1 MELQLSWQVLYT
13 EDGGPGATVGWI
25 QAAGLLLQ
33 PWYPVFFVQLDGP
46 MWALPTVHGSG
57 HLSPR
62 GKKLLCVTGFMDLEM
77 GF

>member
-1 MELQLSWQVLYT
+1 
-13 EDGGPGATVGWI
+13 
-25 QAAGLLLQ
+25 
-33 PWYPVFFVQLDGP
+33 

-57 HLSPR
+57 DLSPQ